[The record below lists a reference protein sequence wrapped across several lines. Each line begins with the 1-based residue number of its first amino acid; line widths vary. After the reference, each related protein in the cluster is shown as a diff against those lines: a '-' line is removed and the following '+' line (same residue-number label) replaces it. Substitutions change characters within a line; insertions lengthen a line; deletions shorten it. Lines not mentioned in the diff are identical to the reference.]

1 MTRDERQEICL
12 QKVKDNNYI
21 AGIQAYTGFGKS
33 RVGLSI
39 IKSYQPKSLLITVPT
54 TKLKEDWEYHLSS
67 NNLKGDVFVINTA
80 HKLKKSYDMVL
91 LDEVHRYG
99 SPLHSQIFDNI
110 KYNKLIWFTATLER
124 NDGNHTLILKR
135 APKVDKITLEE
146 GLNNSWV
153 DPFEVIKIPI
163 ELTEDERVQL
173 EKLNKKYESIKKQLG
188 RGNPMVNAAFYICYL
203 DRNKWSRGKATNKVY
218 FNSTIRKKLKGE
230 YTDTEFKK
238 ILKKYFI
245 YPDKED
251 PFYKKAV
258 LAKKFYNVVADRKKL
273 LYNAKNKLSK
283 TVELFYE
290 YEDLYKFIFSQR
302 IEFLEELYKRLPKDK
317 VRIFHSKMKKKE
329 RDRAFNIFNEDNSKI
344 NTLLSAKSLIEGV
357 DIPKLSVSIITSFTS
372 SQIDNTQIMGRTIRK
387 YKNKRAIIIY
397 LYCPKT
403 QEEVWLNKLNL
414 TNNE

>member
-1 MTRDERQEICL
+1 
-12 QKVKDNNYI
+12 
-21 AGIQAYTGFGKS
+21 
-33 RVGLSI
+33 
-39 IKSYQPKSLLITVPT
+39 
-54 TKLKEDWEYHLSS
+54 
-67 NNLKGDVFVINTA
+67 
-80 HKLKKSYDMVL
+80 
-91 LDEVHRYG
+91 
-99 SPLHSQIFDNI
+99 
-110 KYNKLIWFTATLER
+110 
-124 NDGNHTLILKR
+124 
-135 APKVDKITLEE
+135 
-146 GLNNSWV
+146 
-153 DPFEVIKIPI
+153 
-163 ELTEDERVQL
+163 
-173 EKLNKKYESIKKQLG
+173 
-188 RGNPMVNAAFYICYL
+188 
-203 DRNKWSRGKATNKVY
+203 VY
-218 FNSTIRKKLKGE
+218 FNSTIRKKLKRE

-329 RDRAFNIFNEDNSKI
+329 RDKAFNIFNEDNSKI

-397 LYCPKT
+397 LYCPET

-414 TNNE
+414 TNNK